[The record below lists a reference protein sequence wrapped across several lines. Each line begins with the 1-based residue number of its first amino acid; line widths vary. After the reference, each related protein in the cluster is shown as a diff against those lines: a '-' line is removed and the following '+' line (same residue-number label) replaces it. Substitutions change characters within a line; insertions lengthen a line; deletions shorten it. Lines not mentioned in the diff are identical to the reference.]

1 MSPTSRTPGHSAVK
15 SRPIRSGLVTACT
28 GPGGALAGTWLTRL
42 QAELAYQVGDQA
54 DAARDAVTIE
64 RGGHPPTAV
73 GAPRGGEHLP
83 HVDGQLTPA
92 RGAGGLGPFARRRT
106 STGTPRAAGTS
117 TRSGS
122 SPAPRRS
129 PRTAP
134 LRVRP
139 GEEGRGLSGTRSPP
153 HPARLILEFL
163 HAPTLHR

>member
-92 RGAGGLGPFARRRT
+92 RGAGGLGPV
-106 STGTPRAAGTS
+106 
-117 TRSGS
+117 
-122 SPAPRRS
+122 APGVER
-129 PRTAP
+129 
-134 LRVRP
+134 RP
-139 GEEGRGLSGTRSPP
+139 GHPEQ
-153 HPARLILEFL
+153 PARPHDRVGRLLPVD
-163 HAPTLHR
+163 HRAPHRYGCGRAKKA